1 MTETS
6 FARRVCGTS
15 GCGALVALLLSPGFL
30 AAAADPPTEPLRAAI
45 TGSVSD
51 REGRPIP
58 RASVMIWTA
67 APKRGYSTYCPSC
80 YADCG
85 KRAVTDAK
93 GKFSF
98 ERVDPSLRFNLLV
111 VRQGFAPLDVQK
123 VEPFGNPVAARLLP
137 RVLPSD
143 PLQVVSGRIVG
154 PNGEPAADAVVD
166 PEFVSWKR
174 EDGTSDA
181 IWGHGEG
188 LDPLAVSNDQGEF
201 EVTFKRPALKMNLCV
216 YARGMAPKWFE
227 LPTGSDRHTL
237 RLQRGATI
245 RGRLVQFGKPIADA
259 EMGLIAKDRGMIGFF
274 PEARIATQSAG
285 RFEFTNVAVP
295 NNWFL
300 YAKMDSI
307 ASRGATVPVSC
318 HTIDG
323 DDIDIGDIHVMPGHR
338 VRGRVILTDGKRI
351 ADGMQFRIDSQE
363 AWDSQAVSLRP
374 DGRFE
379 FQNVPTGDYSLSA
392 SVQGYHMSEKNPNLS
407 GSTID
412 GRIAAD
418 LDDFIILLD
427 PGKGACG
434 IGRFREGKPLESAPP
449 P

>member
-6 FARRVCGTS
+6 FARRARGTGS
-15 GCGALVALLLSPGFL
+15 FAGLVALLLSPGFL
-30 AAAADPPTEPLRAAI
+30 AAAADPPTEPQRAAI

-67 APKRGYSTYCPSC
+67 APKRGYSRYCPSC

-111 VRQGFAPLDVQK
+111 VCQGFAPLDVQK
-123 VEPFGNPVAARLLP
+123 VEPFGNPVVARLLP

-201 EVTFKRPALKMNLCV
+201 EVTFKRAALKMNLCV

-227 LPTGSDRHTL
+227 LPTGSERHTL

-259 EMGLIAKDRGMIGFF
+259 EMGLITKDRNMLGSF
-274 PEARIATQSAG
+274 PEARIATRSDG
-285 RFEFTNVAVP
+285 RFEFANVAVP
-295 NNWFL
+295 NDWLL

-307 ASRGATVPVSC
+307 ATKGATVPVSC

-323 DDIDIGDIHVMPGHR
+323 DDIDVGDISVMPGHR

-351 ADGMQFRIDSQE
+351 ADGMQIRIDSEE
-363 AWDSQAVSLRP
+363 AWDTQSVLLPP

-379 FQNVPTGDYSLSA
+379 FKNVPTGEYHLDPGVKGYYLSK
-392 SVQGYHMSEKNPNLS
+392 KNPNLS
-407 GSTID
+407 WTIE
-412 GRIAAD
+412 GRIDSD
-418 LDDFIILLD
+418 LNDFIILID
-427 PGKGACG
+427 PGKESREG
-434 IGRFREGKPLESAPP
+434 IPGSLRGKPLVSAPLP
-449 P
+449 